1 MFTGIV
7 EEIGT
12 VKKIKREKSFA
23 ILEISAQTV
32 LEDTN
37 VGDSIAV
44 NGICLTVTALHPGIC
59 LLYTSYPVN

>member
-32 LEDTN
+32 LEETN
-37 VGDSIAV
+37 VVDSIAV
-44 NGICLTVTALHPGIC
+44 
-59 LLYTSYPVN
+59 Y